1 MGLKKTNAVLYNE
14 ITSGLRKVFL
24 LQGFIQKLKGSNRM
38 DAKELSRLSKTDLLE
53 LMLEMSRENDRLK
66 RKISV
71 YEKVVNDN
79 KIDIEESGSIAEAA
93 LKINGVFEAAQAA
106 ADQYLDNIIRMHD
119 EMEKRL
125 SEMRQEESS
134 DGKE

>member
-1 MGLKKTNAVLYNE
+1 
-14 ITSGLRKVFL
+14 
-24 LQGFIQKLKGSNRM
+24 M

-66 RKISV
+66 RRLAV

-79 KIDIEESGSIAEAA
+79 NIEIEESGSIAEAA

-119 EMEKRL
+119 EMEMRL
-125 SEMRQEESS
+125 NEMRQAESS

>member
-1 MGLKKTNAVLYNE
+1 
-14 ITSGLRKVFL
+14 
-24 LQGFIQKLKGSNRM
+24 M
-38 DAKELSRLSKTDLLE
+38 DAKELSRLSKTDLFE

-79 KIDIEESGSIAEAA
+79 KINIEESGSIAEAA

-119 EMEKRL
+119 EMQTRL
-125 SEMRQEESS
+125 NEMRQAESS

>member
-1 MGLKKTNAVLYNE
+1 M
-14 ITSGLRKVFL
+14 IFRKESVY
-24 LQGFIQKLKGSNRM
+24 M

-53 LMLEMSRENDRLK
+53 LMLEISRENDRLK
-66 RKISV
+66 RRLAI

-79 KIDIEESGSIAEAA
+79 TIEIEESGSIAEAA

-106 ADQYLDNIIRMHD
+106 ADQYLDNIRRMHD
-119 EMEKRL
+119 EMEMRL
-125 SEMRQEESS
+125 SEMRQAQSE

>member
-1 MGLKKTNAVLYNE
+1 
-14 ITSGLRKVFL
+14 
-24 LQGFIQKLKGSNRM
+24 M

>member
-1 MGLKKTNAVLYNE
+1 ME
-14 ITSGLRKVFL
+14 ITSNSGRCFCRPVLAEDLKRK
-24 LQGFIQKLKGSNRM
+24 IRM
-38 DAKELSRLSKTDLLE
+38 DAKELSRLSKTDLFE
-53 LMLEMSRENDRLK
+53 LMLEMSRENDHLK

-79 KIDIEESGSIAEAA
+79 KINIEESGSIAEAA

-119 EMEKRL
+119 EMQTRL
-125 SEMRQEESS
+125 NEMRQAESS

>member
-1 MGLKKTNAVLYNE
+1 
-14 ITSGLRKVFL
+14 
-24 LQGFIQKLKGSNRM
+24 
-38 DAKELSRLSKTDLLE
+38 
-53 LMLEMSRENDRLK
+53 
-66 RKISV
+66 
-71 YEKVVNDN
+71 VVNDN

>member
-1 MGLKKTNAVLYNE
+1 
-14 ITSGLRKVFL
+14 
-24 LQGFIQKLKGSNRM
+24 M

-66 RKISV
+66 RKIAV

-79 KIDIEESGSIAEAA
+79 KIEIEESGSIAEAA

-119 EMEKRL
+119 EMQARL
-125 SEMRQEESS
+125 NEMRQAEST